1 MYQPLLRV
9 EFVYLTT
16 HTLRSS
22 LQFVLRR
29 RIQSTKLFKQGFLR
43 NRLILSFKTFFERNQ
58 RLEKYS
64 VSCAHMTKDSIG
76 IGLDRII
83 CLSCVYI
90 CHFIFPFYYLDIFFF
105 LRQCVKKMSK

>member
-9 EFVYLTT
+9 KFVYLTT

-43 NRLILSFKTFFERNQ
+43 NRLILSFKTLFERNQ
-58 RLEKYS
+58 HLVEKYS

-76 IGLDRII
+76 IG
-83 CLSCVYI
+83 
-90 CHFIFPFYYLDIFFF
+90 
-105 LRQCVKKMSK
+105 